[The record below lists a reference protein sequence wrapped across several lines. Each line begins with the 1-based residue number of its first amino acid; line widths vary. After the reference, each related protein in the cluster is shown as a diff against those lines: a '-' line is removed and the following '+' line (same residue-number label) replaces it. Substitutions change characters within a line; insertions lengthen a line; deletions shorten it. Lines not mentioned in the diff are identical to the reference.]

1 MNRRIAARLGKIPT
15 MSIRR
20 LISLVEALLGLF
32 DQTCRQWATGKTRVI
47 RDHIGLQLGG
57 LRESLVEHA
66 HHACLR
72 EGQGSSQPSGWPTAT
87 GRENC
92 PQCTEEPSEL
102 DNIKDSCDSLQH
114 GDISRARGESHS

>member
-32 DQTCRQWATGKTRVI
+32 DQTCRQWATGKARII
-47 RDHIGLQLGG
+47 RAHIGPQVGG

-72 EGQGSSQPSGWPTAT
+72 EGLASSQPSGWPSAT
-87 GRENC
+87 GREDC
-92 PQCTEEPSEL
+92 PQCTKEPAEL
-102 DNIKDSCDSLQH
+102 DNIKNFCDSLQP
-114 GDISRARGESHS
+114 GDISRARGKSHS